1 MLRTCFAAIMLFGCI
16 GCGAGTEPTRPE
28 KTFEEAYG
36 EAKSETNQRAKEND
50 PEFRSITK
58 KELAAIADP
67 RFERVARVVW
77 ARTPDDIR
85 RLNTFLPLMMLR
97 WMQAAEATR
106 QDATDVLVNKTIK
119 YRSLPPDRSLP
130 LQTMIDRSDVL
141 QDR

>member
-1 MLRTCFAAIMLFGCI
+1 MLRTCFATILLCGCI
-16 GCGAGTEPTRPE
+16 GCGVGIESTRPE
-28 KTFEEAYG
+28 KTFEEAYA
-36 EAKSETNQRAKEND
+36 EAKSEVKERAKEDD